1 MSKALDDIKAERQ
14 RQIHFEGWLPERDD
28 RYRNGQLAVAGAS
41 YAVSSVVTQVT
52 GENLQECPNFWPWD
66 KEWFKPKSPRQDLVR
81 AAALLVAEIERLDR
95 LEGSE

>member
-1 MSKALDDIKAERQ
+1 MSKALDDVKAERQ
-14 RQIHFEGWLPERDD
+14 RQVEVEEWTPERDD
-28 RYRNGQLAVAGAS
+28 HYLAGQLAVAGAS
-41 YAVSSVVTQVT
+41 YAVSSVVTQLT
-52 GENLQECPNFWPWD
+52 GENMKELPGFWPWD